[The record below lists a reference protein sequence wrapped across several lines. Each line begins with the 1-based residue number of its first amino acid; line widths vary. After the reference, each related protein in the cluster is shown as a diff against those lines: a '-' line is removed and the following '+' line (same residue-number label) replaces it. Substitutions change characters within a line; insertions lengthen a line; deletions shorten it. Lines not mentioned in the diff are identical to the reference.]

1 MIDLS
6 RLPQGSTLNP
16 PATAEAIAAAA
27 AALPAQMPAELTE
40 LLAQAD
46 GVVANLFVIYGCES
60 LPERNATY
68 EVGVYAPGFVTFGD
82 NNGGC
87 ALMLRGGADPS
98 PVFLVDHGAM
108 TEDVMEEI
116 APSLTEWIA
125 HGCPFRSEA

>member
-6 RLPQGSTLNP
+6 RLPEGSTLNP
-16 PATAEAIAAAA
+16 PAAPEAIAAADV
-27 AALPAQMPAELTE
+27 ALPARMPAELAE

-46 GVVANLFVIYGCES
+46 GVVANHFVIYDCTS

-68 EVGVYAPGFVTFGD
+68 EVGAYAPGFVTFGD
-82 NNGGC
+82 NSGGF
-87 ALMLRGGADPS
+87 ALMLRGGAGPS

-116 APSLTEWIA
+116 APSLSAWVA
-125 HGCPFRSEA
+125 QGCPL

>member
-6 RLPQGSTLNP
+6 RLPKDSTLNP
-16 PATAEAIAAAA
+16 PATPEAIAAVA
-27 AALPAQMPAELTE
+27 AALPAPMPAELAS

-60 LPERNATY
+60 LPERNATF

-98 PVFLVDHGAM
+98 PVYLVDHGAM
-108 TEDVMEEI
+108 TEDMMEEI
-116 APSLTEWIA
+116 APSLSAWIA
-125 HGCPFRSEA
+125 HGCPLRSDA